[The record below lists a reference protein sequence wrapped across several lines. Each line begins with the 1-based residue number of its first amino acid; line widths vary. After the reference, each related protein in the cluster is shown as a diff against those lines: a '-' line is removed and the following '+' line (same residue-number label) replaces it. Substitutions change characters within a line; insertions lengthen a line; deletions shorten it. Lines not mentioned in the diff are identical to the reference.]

1 MYSDD
6 HYNFNYAQ
14 AIAATGNYK
23 EAEEVWDC
31 YAVKRLELIKIFFQQ
46 SLKSDLVFKLLELF
60 FFGRGE
66 DGYTSFNILL
76 IKWCFKS
83 I

>member
-31 YAVKRLELIKIFFQQ
+31 YAVGLIKILFQQ
-46 SLKSDLVFKLLELF
+46 SLKLDLVFKLLELF
-60 FFGRGE
+60 FFWEGGRGLHFIQ
-66 DGYTSFNILL
+66 YFAN
-76 IKWCFKS
+76 
-83 I
+83 